1 MPALIQERVERR
13 NTFDFT
19 IGTNLRVLRE
29 KRELTQEG
37 LGEQIDLSQSQIKRI
52 ERGERAITL
61 QQAMA
66 AAKVLGVPLRRL
78 TQEIPQ

>member
-1 MPALIQERVERR
+1 MPVLIQERVERR
-13 NTFDFT
+13 NTFDW
-19 IGTNLRVLRE
+19 IVGTNLRVLRE

-37 LGEQIDLSQSQIKRI
+37 LGEKIDLSQSQIKRI
-52 ERGERAITL
+52 EHGDRAITL

-78 TQEIPQ
+78 TQAIR